1 MDFKTFLDAG
11 SNRRAM
17 LKGMGV
23 AAVGFS
29 LTGAL
34 TGCGE
39 KEAAKLA
46 NGEEAKLNFYNW
58 DTYIGETTLEDY
70 KDSSSVDVNMTLFAS
85 NDELFAKLRAGN
97 QGYDVIVPSNDFVE
111 RMAAADMLVELD
123 KTQIPNFKNIAPEY
137 QDVPYDPARKYSMPY
152 TWLVLGIGYRKS
164 KVKAVPDS
172 WKVLFDSVE
181 YKERIAVLSEAGDMF
196 RLYGKYLGKS
206 VNGLTDADL
215 KTIEAMMIKQKPNIK
230 AFHEDNGQDLLLKGE
245 VDLVLEYNGD
255 IAQIMT
261 EDEDIGFVIP
271 KEGSQLN
278 SDNLCIPK
286 GAPHPKNAHAFINY
300 LLDAEVGKK
309 ITETIKYPTPNAAV
323 KALMPDSYRNNPVI
337 FPPADILAKCEYA
350 KFNPELQPK
359 YEEAFT
365 RVRAA

>member
-1 MDFKTFLDAG
+1 MDFKTYLHAG

-34 TGCGE
+34 AGCGE
-39 KEAAKLA
+39 KEAKKLA

-70 KDSSSVDVNMTLFAS
+70 KDSGGVDVNMTLFAS

-111 RMAAADMLVELD
+111 RMAAADMLVPLD
-123 KTQIPNFKNIAPEY
+123 QSQIPNFAKNVAPEFK
-137 QDVPYDPARKYSMPY
+137 DVPYDPMRKYSMPY

-164 KVKAVPDS
+164 KVSGVPDS
-172 WKVLFDSVE
+172 WKVLFDSDE
-181 YKERIAVLSEAGDMF
+181 YKGRIAVLSEAGDMF

-215 KTIEAMMIKQKPNIK
+215 KTIEAMMIKQKPFIK
-230 AFHEDNGQDLLLKGE
+230 AFHEDNGQDMLLKGE
-245 VDLVLEYNGD
+245 VDVVRN
-255 IAQIMT
+255 IMAT
-261 EDEDIGFVIP
+261 SRRRWSRTRISASSCPRKAASLIRIIF
-271 KEGSQLN
+271 
-278 SDNLCIPK
+278 
-286 GAPHPKNAHAFINY
+286 AFPRARRIR
-300 LLDAEVGKK
+300 K
-309 ITETIKYPTPNAAV
+309 THMPSSTICS
-323 KALMPDSYRNNPVI
+323 MPRPGRRLPRPFSTQRRTL
-337 FPPADILAKCEYA
+337 PP
-350 KFNPELQPK
+350 
-359 YEEAFT
+359 
-365 RVRAA
+365 RR